1 MTGKIR
7 ACCRGFQ
14 DPVVTCVYQVNK
26 QGFGNRVF
34 MAVVDHYEIN
44 NFYMTIISLL

>member
-14 DPVVTCVYQVNK
+14 EPVVAALDHIDIKNRCVV
-26 QGFGNRVF
+26 
-34 MAVVDHYEIN
+34 
-44 NFYMTIISLL
+44 IISFL